1 MPLDSMQGSLKE
13 RGVRLTRQR
22 QILLELID
30 KTGEHLDAERLFQM
44 AKEQDPK
51 LNRVTVYRTLKMLKA
66 GGLVD
71 ELDLMH
77 YGGDQHYYETRLKQ
91 EHAHVICLRCGKVEE
106 FFGDPLQKLRKQI
119 ETHFG
124 FEILLTRTEVGGYCA
139 HCQTLRARESR
150 RTAAASREGQTAP
163 ARLHATRLTME
174 PTGAVVAGPEPAS
187 LVVTDP
193 NGHRSRVPVTPLPFS
208 IGRQPENHLVIR
220 DSRVSRSHAR
230 IFAEDGGYVIE
241 DSGSRHG
248 TFLNGKRIQREALHN
263 SDRIEFGAQ
272 DSYQLIFALDGAELK
287 RIMEQVGASD
297 KAAPVPG
304 MGGNLA
310 KLRAILDLARTL
322 QSSFSIDDVLV
333 SVVDT
338 ALAITGAERGFLLL
352 RNGDGLQIRVARHR
366 DGRHLQ
372 ETDLRVPREVLRRA
386 LEHRR
391 DLLSMNFDPIG
402 TAGTAGT
409 GESGP
414 QNSIVDLELRS
425 VTCVPLVRIRTGQ
438 GEATSVL
445 STGSETVGVLYMDS
459 RLAAADLAGG
469 NRELLQTLAIEASTV
484 LENARLLEEERA
496 KQQMQEELNLAR
508 SIQQSLLPKALP
520 LKGWMQACGSSLA
533 CREVG
538 GDYFDVTEVNPRCWS
553 AVVADV
559 SGKGVSSALLAS
571 LLQGALITV
580 TDEPESLKPRME
592 RLNQFLLRSHRRRE
606 VCHRVPLPAPLLRAF
621 PVHQRGAL
629 SGLLVRPSGRL
640 SELDATG
647 MPVGLMEGAE
657 FTLADGTL
665 FSGDKLVI
673 YSDGVTE
680 SQSAQGEFF
689 GKKRLHDLV
698 VAHAAESCTAIHDA
712 IQDAVT
718 AFAEGALQ
726 SDDITV
732 LVLEFRG

>member
-1 MPLDSMQGSLKE
+1 MES
-13 RGVRLTRQR
+13 
-22 QILLELID
+22 
-30 KTGEHLDAERLFQM
+30 TG
-44 AKEQDPK
+44 
-51 LNRVTVYRTLKMLKA
+51 T
-66 GGLVD
+66 
-71 ELDLMH
+71 
-77 YGGDQHYYETRLKQ
+77 
-91 EHAHVICLRCGKVEE
+91 
-106 FFGDPLQKLRKQI
+106 
-119 ETHFG
+119 
-124 FEILLTRTEVGGYCA
+124 
-139 HCQTLRARESR
+139 
-150 RTAAASREGQTAP
+150 
-163 ARLHATRLTME
+163 
-174 PTGAVVAGPEPAS
+174 VVAGPEPAS
-187 LVVTDP
+187 LVITDP

-248 TFLNGKRIQREALHN
+248 TFVNGKRIQKEALHN

-272 DSYQLIFALDGAELK
+272 DSFQLIFALDGAELK

-352 RNGDGLQIRVARHR
+352 RNGDGLEIRVARHR
-366 DGRHLQ
+366 DGRHLP

-402 TAGTAGT
+402 ASGTAGTAGT
-409 GESGP
+409 GDSGP
-414 QNSIVDLELRS
+414 QNSIADLELRS

-508 SIQQSLLPKALP
+508 TIQQSLLPKALP

-592 RLNQFLLRSHRRRE
+592 RLNRFLYDRTGGEKYATVFHCLIHSYGRFQYINAAH
-606 VCHRVPLPAPLLRAF
+606 CPAM
-621 PVHQRGAL
+621 
-629 SGLLVRPSGRL
+629 LVRPSGRL
-640 SELDATG
+640 SDLDATG
-647 MPVGLMEGAE
+647 MPVGLVEGAE

-689 GKKRLHDLV
+689 GKKRLHDLLV
-698 VAHAAESCTAIHDA
+698 EHAAESCTAIHDA
-712 IQDAVT
+712 IQEAVT